1 MSSSQNSAVPK
12 LLNSASKLRKSKS
25 ASSSLMLSLTSYSH
39 AQELAVLSRLV
50 GSPLFPSLFG
60 AGFVGSFPVLVMRY
74 IPPPYK
80 MCLDLWCASD
90 DIQDV
95 VKEGIRAAVETM
107 KGLGMRHTDWKA
119 ENVLYH
125 PESGYV
131 AVVDLKGV
139 ETWEGGSGEEEEEE
153 EEVEVAWKNIMEV
166 G

>member
-1 MSSSQNSAVPK
+1 
-12 LLNSASKLRKSKS
+12 
-25 ASSSLMLSLTSYSH
+25 MLSLTSYSH

-90 DIQDV
+90 DIQYA
-95 VKEGIRAAVETM
+95 VKKGIREAVETM

-119 ENVLYH
+119 ENVL
-125 PESGYV
+125 
-131 AVVDLKGV
+131 
-139 ETWEGGSGEEEEEE
+139 
-153 EEVEVAWKNIMEV
+153 
-166 G
+166 